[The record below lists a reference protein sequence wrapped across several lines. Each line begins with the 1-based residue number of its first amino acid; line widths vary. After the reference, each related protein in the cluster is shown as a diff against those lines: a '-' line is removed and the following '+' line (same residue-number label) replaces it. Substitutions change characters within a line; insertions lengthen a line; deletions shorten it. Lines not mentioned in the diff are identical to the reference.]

1 MEKKKLVK
9 RDYFNALAK
18 MIADTGFS
26 TENITNEEFAKFV
39 ANELNL
45 LAKKNVSKDG
55 EKKLTDKQKENI
67 AFAADIVAVMSAE
80 PNRLFTIT
88 ELTKCV
94 PSVAKAG
101 LLTQRVSPIVKNL
114 VTDGIVERVEDKR
127 KPMFRIKKQS

>member
-55 EKKLTDKQKENI
+55 EKKLTDKQTAEASAAEVADEFPEVYTKVVEQLSRLLCEDI
-67 AFAADIVAVMSAE
+67 KIKRSADGSGKIIVGFASDQEVAALAD
-80 PNRLFTIT
+80 RL
-88 ELTKCV
+88 E
-94 PSVAKAG
+94 
-101 LLTQRVSPIVKNL
+101 QIVK
-114 VTDGIVERVEDKR
+114 
-127 KPMFRIKKQS
+127 

>member
-55 EKKLTDKQKENI
+55 EKKLTDKDIEKLTIAKEAYGLMEDNMLYTCTQLMKLTPSMNGFTNQRAYGIVKVMMADGMVENI
-67 AFAADIVAVMSAE
+67 
-80 PNRLFTIT
+80 
-88 ELTKCV
+88 K
-94 PSVAKAG
+94 
-101 LLTQRVSPIVKNL
+101 
-114 VTDGIVERVEDKR
+114 DKGKSYFR
-127 KPMFRIKKQS
+127 KIAQ